1 VTIRFALLYLGAIA
15 AAEIVTVLGNPIGG
29 VALHIFLLLLLVLHS
44 SLAGQ
49 DPSHKL
55 YLALSLAPL
64 IRILSLSMPLADIPR
79 IYWYVIIAVPLMVGA
94 FLVVRRLGFSLREVG
109 FTRRGI
115 PLQLVEL
122 LAGASAG
129 FLFGLAG
136 YYVLR
141 IPEPLVSSLDVN
153 QMLLLAIILVIAGFA
168 EEVTFRGVM
177 QRCAMEALGRR
188 GWIYVAF
195 LFAILQI
202 GYLSAFHLLF
212 AVAIGLFLGWLVLRT
227 GSIVGVI
234 LAHGIINITFYLI
247 APFWF

>member
-1 VTIRFALLYLGAIA
+1 MTIRFALLYLGAIA
-15 AAEIVTVLGNPIGG
+15 AAELVTVLVNPIGG
-29 VALHIFLLLLLVLHS
+29 VALHIVLLLLLVLHS

-49 DPSHKL
+49 QPGHKL

-64 IRILSLSMPLADIPR
+64 IRILSLSMPITDIPR

-94 FLVVRRLGFSLREVG
+94 FLVTRRLGFSLRKVG
-109 FTRRGI
+109 FVRSGI
-115 PLQLVEL
+115 PLQLL
-122 LAGASAG
+122 TGGSAG

-136 YYVLR
+136 YYVLKM
-141 IPEPLVSSLDVN
+141 PEPLVSSLDVN
-153 QMLLLAIILVIAGFA
+153 QILLLASVLLIAGFA

-177 QRCAMEALGRR
+177 QRSAMDALGRW

-212 AVAIGLFLGWLVLRT
+212 ALAIGLLFGWVVWRT

-234 LAHGIINITFYLI
+234 LAHGVINITLYLI
-247 APFWF
+247 APFFF